1 MGRWSILVFVA
12 GPDRF
17 LMHLMQS
24 SLALSLLRL
33 IITEG
38 QVYYD
43 GVLTDSI
50 NLDAL
55 RSKITII
62 PQVVSTPAPHP

>member
-1 MGRWSILVFVA
+1 
-12 GPDRF
+12 
-17 LMHLMQS
+17 MHLMQS

>member
-1 MGRWSILVFVA
+1 MGRWFNLFFVA
-12 GPDRF
+12 GPDGF

-50 NLDAL
+50 DLDAL

>member
-1 MGRWSILVFVA
+1 
-12 GPDRF
+12 
-17 LMHLMQS
+17 MHTPQS

-33 IITEG
+33 IHTEG
-38 QVYYD
+38 HVYYD
-43 GVLTDSI
+43 GLLTDSI

-62 PQVVSTPAPHP
+62 PQMVSALRTTMGPD

>member
-1 MGRWSILVFVA
+1 MGRWSILLFVA

-17 LMHLMQS
+17 LTHLMQS